1 MKRASLFAIALAL
14 SLSACKKND
23 KPTESGGTAD
33 PGGKTAETAPVAA
46 ADAAAPAPADAAAPA
61 TADAA
66 PAPATPTEPADPMTT
81 VCPKVLAKIEECVGD
96 KAFVDALM
104 KGADAKQ
111 KKIIKRLIA
120 EVAEWTA
127 NPCVDMAANYEF
139 PGFTNRWEQV
149 SDPAILE
156 SCGKLGEAV
165 QAAGGLFGGDQ
176 AM

>member
-23 KPTESGGTAD
+23 KPTESGGS
-33 PGGKTAETAPVAA
+33 GKTAEPTPVAP
-46 ADAAAPAPADAAAPA
+46 ADAAAPAPPDAAAPA

-66 PAPATPTEPADPMTT
+66 PTPATPTEPADPMTT
-81 VCPKVLAKIEECVGD
+81 VCPKVLAKIEECVED

-127 NPCVDMAANYEF
+127 NPCADMAANYEF
-139 PGFTNRWEQV
+139 SGFTNHWEQV

>member
-1 MKRASLFAIALAL
+1 MNRASLFAIALAL

-23 KPTESGGTAD
+23 TPTE
-33 PGGKTAETAPVAA
+33 PGGNRDSIGTSTQPPPPLV
-46 ADAAAPAPADAAAPA
+46 DAAAAPPDAAAAPP
-61 TADAA
+61 DAA
-66 PAPATPTEPADPMTT
+66 AAPPDAAAPADPMTT
-81 VCPKVLAKIEECVGD
+81 VCPKVLAKIEECVED

-156 SCGKLGEAV
+156 SCGKLGAAV

>member
-23 KPTESGGTAD
+23 KPTESAGTAD
-33 PGGKTAETAPVAA
+33 PGGKPAEPTPVAPA
-46 ADAAAPAPADAAAPA
+46 DASAPPPADAAPPTADAAA
-61 TADAA
+61 TA
-66 PAPATPTEPADPMTT
+66 ATPTEPADPMTT
-81 VCPKVLAKIEECVGD
+81 VCPKVLAKIEECVED
-96 KAFVDALM
+96 KAFVEALM

-127 NPCVDMAANYEF
+127 NPCADMAANYEF
-139 PGFTNRWEQV
+139 AGFTNHWEQV

>member
-23 KPTESGGTAD
+23 KPTESGGS
-33 PGGKTAETAPVAA
+33 GKTAEPV
-46 ADAAAPAPADAAAPA
+46 APADAAAPP
-61 TADAA
+61 ADAA
-66 PAPATPTEPADPMTT
+66 ASPADAATPPPADAAAATPTEPADPMTT
-81 VCPKVLAKIEECVGD
+81 VCPKVLAKIEECVED
-96 KAFVDALM
+96 KAFVEALM

-149 SDPAILE
+149 ADPAILE